1 SQRVLDYDD
10 LLLFLH
16 TLLDHPGAGEAVRAQ
31 FDAVLVDE
39 YQDTNALQ
47 AEILDRLRPGG
58 DGLTVVGDDAQA
70 IYAFRAATV
79 RTLLDFPLRYPGV
92 RRLLLTEN
100 YRSTPELLAATNRV
114 IGQAR
119 ERFPK
124 DLVSTRR
131 GGARP
136 ELLTC
141 ADEAQQTE
149 LVLARVLERR
159 E

>member
-1 SQRVLDYDD
+1 R
-10 LLLFLH
+10 
-16 TLLDHPGAGEAVRAQ
+16 
-31 FDAVLVDE
+31 
-39 YQDTNALQ
+39 N
-47 AEILDRLRPGG
+47 I
-58 DGLTVVGDDAQA
+58 
-70 IYAFRAATV
+70 
-79 RTLLDFPLRYPGV
+79 LDFPPRYPGV

-100 YRSTPELLAATNRV
+100 YRSTPELLAATNRD
-114 IGQAR
+114 IGQAQ

-159 E
+159 EEGIRLRDQAGPFRAAHPRPPLGGGVGGRGTPVHHD